1 MRCCEVM
8 ACHNPDMS
16 LHLESSQVLEK
27 LASRL
32 AAEPDIAFAS
42 VFGSVADGSARI
54 SSDVD
59 VGILVNGVL
68 EPGRRRMLIETLAQ
82 ITGRPVDLID
92 LREAGPVLLMAA
104 LRGKRVVG
112 RGSRANAELLTRAWT
127 DAADFLPVR
136 ERLLRQRRNAWI
148 D

>member
-1 MRCCEVM
+1 
-8 ACHNPDMS
+8 MS
-16 LHLESSQVLEK
+16 MSSCTSQVLKE

-42 VFGSVADGSARI
+42 AFGSVADGSAQF

-59 VGILVNGVL
+59 VAVLADAPL
-68 EPGRRRMLIETLAQ
+68 EPGRRRVLVGMLAQ

-92 LREAGPVLLMAA
+92 LREAGPVLLMSA
-104 LRGKRVVG
+104 LRGQRLVG
-112 RGSRANAELLTRAWT
+112 RGSRANAELLSRAWT

-136 ERLLRQRRNAWI
+136 ERLLRQRREAWVG
-148 D
+148 

>member
-1 MRCCEVM
+1 MQQGT
-8 ACHNPDMS
+8 CHNPAMS
-16 LHLESSQVLEK
+16 TPSRTSQVLEK

-32 AAEPDIAFAS
+32 AAESDIAFAS
-42 VFGSVADGSARI
+42 VFGSVADGSAQF

-59 VGILVNGVL
+59 VAVLADAPL
-68 EPGRRRMLIETLAQ
+68 EPGRRRRLVEMLAQ

-92 LREAGPVLLMAA
+92 LREAGPVLLMSA
-104 LRGKRVVG
+104 LQGQRLVG
-112 RGSRANAELLTRAWT
+112 RGSRANAALLSRAWV

-148 D
+148 G